1 MSQMSQSRSGR
12 RETSKLNTL
21 VQQSLKCVNQ
31 RTHML
36 SPSGRSFT
44 FPEKRS
50 LGLEFFFFFFKK
62 KGFIGLTLEFFLC

>member
-36 SPSGRSFT
+36 SPSGNFP
-44 FPEKRS
+44 FPETIEKRN
-50 LGLEFFFFFFKK
+50 LGLEFFFLKK
-62 KGFIGLTLEFFLC
+62 KIGFIGLSLGFF

>member
-31 RTHML
+31 RTHTL
-36 SPSGRSFT
+36 SPSGNFT
-44 FPEKRS
+44 FPETIEERN
-50 LGLEFFFFFFKK
+50 LGLEFFLKK
-62 KGFIGLTLEFFLC
+62 KKKDSLAFL